1 MAQQTP
7 LTLLLNYYN
16 AIVISQGDKITSY
29 DVLRKV
35 IKKAAEL
42 KEMEKEQIKLAFN
55 QGYRDAE
62 NDLGSSLKVDIE
74 LFSNAEQYYNET
86 FGK

>member
-62 NDLGSSLKVDIE
+62 NDCCESVGTDVSE
-74 LFSNAEQYYNET
+74 CANAENYYNET